1 MATMSFVGRKATLK
15 GGRLHLTFVHGG
27 FHTVRDDAK
36 EQGRVPIQ
44 PEPVA
49 RNDPGGYTYV
59 KEV

>member
-27 FHTVRDDAK
+27 FHTVPDDAK
-36 EQGRVPIQ
+36 EQGRVP
-44 PEPVA
+44 
-49 RNDPGGYTYV
+49 GGYTYV